1 LLGSDLREDC
11 ASLPALRPYL
21 PEYGAAPQA
30 ALLEDSDKTS
40 FSKMK
45 HRFIFEEE
53 EQRNE

>member
-1 LLGSDLREDC
+1 LRGDS